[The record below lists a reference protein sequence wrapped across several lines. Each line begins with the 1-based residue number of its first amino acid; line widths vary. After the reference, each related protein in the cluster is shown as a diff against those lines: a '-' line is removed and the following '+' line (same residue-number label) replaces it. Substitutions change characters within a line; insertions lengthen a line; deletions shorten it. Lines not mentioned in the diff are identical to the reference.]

1 LDILVLEHVQ
11 MRTLL
16 FATLFSAAC
25 LTTAWAQVPTPQL
38 PPQFAG
44 ASQQQPPTKKTKDGI
59 CYAPSTR
66 QYARIK
72 DFIPFVGLTDCLKSG
87 GRLPPR

>member
-1 LDILVLEHVQ
+1 MGEETMRILA
-11 MRTLL
+11 

-25 LTTAWAQVPTPQL
+25 LATADAQVPAPQL
-38 PPQFAG
+38 PPQLG
-44 ASQQQPPTKKTKDGI
+44 AATQQQPPTKKTKDGV
-59 CYAPSTR
+59 CYAPGTR

-87 GRLPPR
+87 GRLPRR